1 MIKYTDILKE
11 QKGINKIVGVNNS
24 AQLEAGSSASEE
36 YNNGYIDGYGGS
48 KRACYCED
56 CPYCEGYD
64 EGVEDCDN
72 YCDESYDDE
81 EECDRDEC
89 ECCDKSEYCQGQ
101 YDADHDKDRECHCDE
116 CNYCRGYNDAM
127 SI

>member
-11 QKGINKIVGVNNS
+11 QKGINKIVSVNNS
-24 AQLEAGSSASEE
+24 AQLEAESSALEE
-36 YNNGYIDGYGGS
+36 YNNGYIDGYEGS

-64 EGVEDCDN
+64 EGVEDVN
-72 YCDESYDDE
+72 SRSEYCDEE
-81 EECDRDEC
+81 EECDRDDC
-89 ECCDKSEYCQGQ
+89 ECCENSEFCQGQ
-101 YDADHDKDRECHCDE
+101 HDANEGYDRECHCDG